1 MRDLFKNLL
10 GLLIFLTIIYTL
22 YLIYSV
28 TDFLNSEEGRIKVS
42 DFEQEIFQ
50 KERDL
55 DSLRNEF
62 NKNDIKSS
70 LEDIKL
76 NFDGT
81 PVSWVIKIN
90 IKDIAISEETFR
102 EQLFNEGFQTLINN
116 EFVIIG
122 PYVDKSRL
130 EIVLEY
136 LNSNTAL
143 DNLIIEEWEIRALV
157 Y

>member
-28 TDFLNSEEGRIKVS
+28 TDFLNSEESRIKVS
-42 DFEQEIFQ
+42 DYEQEIFQ
-50 KERDL
+50 KETDL

-116 EFVIIG
+116 EFVIVG

-143 DNLIIEEWEIRALV
+143 DNLIIEEW
-157 Y
+157 

>member
-1 MRDLFKNLL
+1 MRNLFKNLL
-10 GLLIFLTIIYTL
+10 CLLIFLTIIYTI

-28 TDFLNSEEGRIKVS
+28 TDFLNSEESRIKVS

-81 PVSWVIKIN
+81 PISWVIKIN
-90 IKDIAISEETFR
+90 IKDITVGEETFR
-102 EQLFNEGFQTLINN
+102 ELLFNEGFQTLIDN
-116 EFVIIG
+116 EFVIVG

-143 DNLIIEEWEIRALV
+143 NNLIIEKW
-157 Y
+157 

>member
-28 TDFLNSEEGRIKVS
+28 TDFLNSEESRIKVS
-42 DFEQEIFQ
+42 DYEQEIFQ

-90 IKDIAISEETFR
+90 IKDITISEETFR

-116 EFVIIG
+116 EFVIVG

-143 DNLIIEEWEIRALV
+143 DNLIIEEW
-157 Y
+157 

>member
-28 TDFLNSEEGRIKVS
+28 TDFLNSEQSRIKVS
-42 DFEQEIFQ
+42 DYEQEIFQ

-143 DNLIIEEWEIRALV
+143 DNLIIEEW
-157 Y
+157 

>member
-28 TDFLNSEEGRIKVS
+28 TDFLNSEESRIKVS

-50 KERDL
+50 KETDL
-55 DSLRNEF
+55 DTLRNEF

-90 IKDIAISEETFR
+90 IKDLAISEETFR

-116 EFVIIG
+116 EFVIVG

-143 DNLIIEEWEIRALV
+143 DNLVIEEW
-157 Y
+157 

>member
-28 TDFLNSEEGRIKVS
+28 TDFLNSEESRIKVS
-42 DFEQEIFQ
+42 DYEQEIFQ

-70 LEDIKL
+70 LEDIKFL
-76 NFDGT
+76 SSKI
-81 PVSWVIKIN
+81 VSSIFFVLQEN
-90 IKDIAISEETFR
+90 IRS
-102 EQLFNEGFQTLINN
+102 L
-116 EFVIIG
+116 
-122 PYVDKSRL
+122 
-130 EIVLEY
+130 
-136 LNSNTAL
+136 
-143 DNLIIEEWEIRALV
+143 
-157 Y
+157 

>member
-28 TDFLNSEEGRIKVS
+28 TDFLNSEESRIKVS
-42 DFEQEIFQ
+42 DYEQEIFQ

-102 EQLFNEGFQTLINN
+102 EQLFNEGLQTLINN
-116 EFVIIG
+116 EFVIVG

-143 DNLIIEEWEIRALV
+143 DNLIIEEW
-157 Y
+157 

>member
-22 YLIYSV
+22 FLIYSV
-28 TDFLNSEEGRIKVS
+28 TDFLNSEESRIKVS
-42 DFEQEIFQ
+42 DYEQEIFQ

-116 EFVIIG
+116 EFVIVG

-143 DNLIIEEWEIRALV
+143 DNLIIEEW
-157 Y
+157 

>member
-28 TDFLNSEEGRIKVS
+28 TDFLNSEDSRIKVS
-42 DFEQEIFQ
+42 DYEQEIFQ
-50 KERDL
+50 IERDL

-116 EFVIIG
+116 EFVIVG

-143 DNLIIEEWEIRALV
+143 DNLIIEEW
-157 Y
+157 

>member
-10 GLLIFLTIIYTL
+10 GLLIFLTIIYTF

-28 TDFLNSEEGRIKVS
+28 TDFLNSEESRIKVI
-42 DFEQEIFQ
+42 DYEQEIFQ

-116 EFVIIG
+116 EFVIVG

-143 DNLIIEEWEIRALV
+143 DNLIIEEW
-157 Y
+157 

>member
-28 TDFLNSEEGRIKVS
+28 TDFLNSEESRIKVS
-42 DFEQEIFQ
+42 DYEQEIFQ

-76 NFDGT
+76 YFDGT

-90 IKDIAISEETFR
+90 IKDLAISEETFR
-102 EQLFNEGFQTLINN
+102 EELFNEGFQTLINN
-116 EFVIIG
+116 EFVIVG

-143 DNLIIEEWEIRALV
+143 DNLIIEEW
-157 Y
+157 

>member
-28 TDFLNSEEGRIKVS
+28 TDFLNSEESRIKVS
-42 DFEQEIFQ
+42 DYEQEIFQ

-76 NFDGT
+76 NFDRT

-116 EFVIIG
+116 EFVIVG

-143 DNLIIEEWEIRALV
+143 DNLIIEEW
-157 Y
+157 

>member
-1 MRDLFKNLL
+1 MRDIFKNLL

-28 TDFLNSEEGRIKVS
+28 TDFLNSEESRIKVS
-42 DFEQEIFQ
+42 DYEQEIFQ

-116 EFVIIG
+116 EFVIVG

-143 DNLIIEEWEIRALV
+143 DNLIIEEW
-157 Y
+157 

>member
-28 TDFLNSEEGRIKVS
+28 TDFLNSEESRIKVS
-42 DFEQEIFQ
+42 DYEQEIFQ

-90 IKDIAISEETFR
+90 IKDISISEETFR
-102 EQLFNEGFQTLINN
+102 EQLFNEGFQTLMNN
-116 EFVIIG
+116 EFVIVG

-143 DNLIIEEWEIRALV
+143 DNLIIEEW
-157 Y
+157 

>member
-28 TDFLNSEEGRIKVS
+28 TDFLNSEESRIKVT
-42 DFEQEIFQ
+42 DYEQEIFQ

-90 IKDIAISEETFR
+90 IKDITISEETFR
-102 EQLFNEGFQTLINN
+102 EQLFNEGIQTLINN
-116 EFVIIG
+116 EFVIVG

-143 DNLIIEEWEIRALV
+143 DNLIIEEW
-157 Y
+157 

>member
-28 TDFLNSEEGRIKVS
+28 TDFLNSEESRIKVI
-42 DFEQEIFQ
+42 DYEQEIFQ

-90 IKDIAISEETFR
+90 IKDISISEETFR

-116 EFVIIG
+116 EFVIVG

-143 DNLIIEEWEIRALV
+143 DNLIIEEW
-157 Y
+157 

>member
-1 MRDLFKNLL
+1 M
-10 GLLIFLTIIYTL
+10 LIFLTIIYTL
-22 YLIYSV
+22 YLIYRV
-28 TDFLNSEEGRIKVS
+28 TDFLNSEESRIKVS
-42 DFEQEIFQ
+42 DYEQEIFQ

-90 IKDIAISEETFR
+90 IKDITISEETFR

-116 EFVIIG
+116 EFVIVG

-143 DNLIIEEWEIRALV
+143 DNLIIEEW
-157 Y
+157 

>member
-28 TDFLNSEEGRIKVS
+28 TDFLNSEESRIKVT
-42 DFEQEIFQ
+42 DYEQEIFQ

-116 EFVIIG
+116 EL
-122 PYVDKSRL
+122 S
-130 EIVLEY
+130 
-136 LNSNTAL
+136 
-143 DNLIIEEWEIRALV
+143 LIHI
-157 Y
+157 

>member
-1 MRDLFKNLL
+1 MRNLFKNLL

-28 TDFLNSEEGRIKVS
+28 TDFLNTEESRIKVS
-42 DFEQEIFQ
+42 DYEQEIFQ
-50 KERDL
+50 KETDL
-55 DSLRNEF
+55 ESLRNEF

-102 EQLFNEGFQTLINN
+102 EQLFNEGFQTLIYN
-116 EFVIIG
+116 EFVIVG

-143 DNLIIEEWEIRALV
+143 DNLIIEEW
-157 Y
+157 

>member
-28 TDFLNSEEGRIKVS
+28 TDFLNSEESRIKVS
-42 DFEQEIFQ
+42 DYEQEIFQ

-116 EFVIIG
+116 EFVIVG

-136 LNSNTAL
+136 LNSNTVL
-143 DNLIIEEWEIRALV
+143 DNLIIEEW
-157 Y
+157 

>member
-28 TDFLNSEEGRIKVS
+28 TDFLNSEESRIKVS
-42 DFEQEIFQ
+42 DFEHEIFQ

-90 IKDIAISEETFR
+90 IKDIVTSEETFR
-102 EQLFNEGFQTLINN
+102 EQLFNEGYQTLINN

-143 DNLIIEEWEIRALV
+143 DNLIIEEW
-157 Y
+157 

>member
-28 TDFLNSEEGRIKVS
+28 TDFLNSEESRIKVS
-42 DFEQEIFQ
+42 DYEQEIFQ

-70 LEDIKL
+70 LE
-76 NFDGT
+76 
-81 PVSWVIKIN
+81 
-90 IKDIAISEETFR
+90 E
-102 EQLFNEGFQTLINN
+102 
-116 EFVIIG
+116 
-122 PYVDKSRL
+122 
-130 EIVLEY
+130 
-136 LNSNTAL
+136 
-143 DNLIIEEWEIRALV
+143 
-157 Y
+157 

>member
-1 MRDLFKNLL
+1 MRNLFKNLL

-28 TDFLNSEEGRIKVS
+28 TDFLNSEESRIKVS
-42 DFEQEIFQ
+42 DYEQEIFQ

-116 EFVIIG
+116 EFVIVG

-143 DNLIIEEWEIRALV
+143 DNLIIVEW
-157 Y
+157 

>member
-1 MRDLFKNLL
+1 LRDLFKNLL

-28 TDFLNSEEGRIKVS
+28 TDFLNSEESRIKVS
-42 DFEQEIFQ
+42 DYEQEIFQ

-90 IKDIAISEETFR
+90 IKDITISEETFR
-102 EQLFNEGFQTLINN
+102 EQLFNEGFQTLIND
-116 EFVIIG
+116 EFVIVG

-143 DNLIIEEWEIRALV
+143 DNLIIEEW
-157 Y
+157 

>member
-28 TDFLNSEEGRIKVS
+28 TDFLNSEESRIKVS
-42 DFEQEIFQ
+42 DYEQEIFQ

-102 EQLFNEGFQTLINN
+102 EQLFNEGFQTLINS
-116 EFVIIG
+116 EFVIVG

-143 DNLIIEEWEIRALV
+143 DNLIIEEWQI
-157 Y
+157 

>member
-28 TDFLNSEEGRIKVS
+28 TDFLNSDESRVKVS
-42 DFEQEIFQ
+42 DYEQEIFQ

-90 IKDIAISEETFR
+90 IKDITISEETFR

-116 EFVIIG
+116 EFVIVG

-143 DNLIIEEWEIRALV
+143 DNLIIEEW
-157 Y
+157 

>member
-28 TDFLNSEEGRIKVS
+28 TDFLNSEESRIKVS

-90 IKDIAISEETFR
+90 IKDIVISEETFR

-116 EFVIIG
+116 EFVIVG

-143 DNLIIEEWEIRALV
+143 DNLIIEEW
-157 Y
+157 

>member
-10 GLLIFLTIIYTL
+10 GLLIFLTIIYTF

-28 TDFLNSEEGRIKVS
+28 TDFLNSEDSRIKVS
-42 DFEQEIFQ
+42 DYEQEIFQ

-55 DSLRNEF
+55 ESLRNEF

-81 PVSWVIKIN
+81 PVSCVIKIN
-90 IKDIAISEETFR
+90 IKDIAINEETFR
-102 EQLFNEGFQTLINN
+102 EQLFNEGFQTLINS
-116 EFVIIG
+116 EFVIVG

-143 DNLIIEEWEIRALV
+143 DNLIIEEW
-157 Y
+157 

>member
-10 GLLIFLTIIYTL
+10 GLIIFLTIIYTL

-28 TDFLNSEEGRIKVS
+28 TDFLNTEESRIKVS
-42 DFEQEIFQ
+42 DYEQEIFQ

-116 EFVIIG
+116 EFVIVG

-143 DNLIIEEWEIRALV
+143 DNLIIEEW
-157 Y
+157 

>member
-28 TDFLNSEEGRIKVS
+28 TDFLNSEESRIKVS
-42 DFEQEIFQ
+42 DYEQEIFQ
-50 KERDL
+50 KEKDL

-116 EFVIIG
+116 EFVIVG

-143 DNLIIEEWEIRALV
+143 DNLIIEEW
-157 Y
+157 

>member
-28 TDFLNSEEGRIKVS
+28 TDFLNSEESRIKVT
-42 DFEQEIFQ
+42 DYEQEIFQ

-55 DSLRNEF
+55 DSLRNEV

-116 EFVIIG
+116 EFVIVG

-143 DNLIIEEWEIRALV
+143 DNLIIEEW
-157 Y
+157 

>member
-1 MRDLFKNLL
+1 MRNLFKNLL

-28 TDFLNSEEGRIKVS
+28 TDFLNSEESRIKVS

-55 DSLRNEF
+55 ESLRNEF

-70 LEDIKL
+70 LENIKL

-81 PVSWVIKIN
+81 PISWVIKIN
-90 IKDIAISEETFR
+90 IKDIAESEQTFR
-102 EQLFNEGFQTLINN
+102 ELLFNEGFQTLIDN
-116 EFVIIG
+116 EFVIVG

-143 DNLIIEEWEIRALV
+143 NNLIIEKW
-157 Y
+157 

>member
-28 TDFLNSEEGRIKVS
+28 TDFLNSEESRIKVT
-42 DFEQEIFQ
+42 DYEQEIFQ

-70 LEDIKL
+70 LDDIKL

-81 PVSWVIKIN
+81 PVSWVIKIK
-90 IKDIAISEETFR
+90 IQDLAISEETFR

-116 EFVIIG
+116 EFVIVG

-143 DNLIIEEWEIRALV
+143 DNLIIEEW
-157 Y
+157 

>member
-28 TDFLNSEEGRIKVS
+28 TDFLNSEESRIKVS
-42 DFEQEIFQ
+42 DYEQEIFQ
-50 KERDL
+50 KEKDL

-116 EFVIIG
+116 EFVIVG

-143 DNLIIEEWEIRALV
+143 DNLIIEEWQI
-157 Y
+157 

>member
-28 TDFLNSEEGRIKVS
+28 TDFLNSEESRIKVS
-42 DFEQEIFQ
+42 DYEQEIFQ

-90 IKDIAISEETFR
+90 IKDIAISEEAFR

-116 EFVIIG
+116 EFVIVG

-143 DNLIIEEWEIRALV
+143 DNLIIEEW
-157 Y
+157 

>member
-28 TDFLNSEEGRIKVS
+28 TDFLNTEESRIKVS
-42 DFEQEIFQ
+42 DYEQEIFQ

-116 EFVIIG
+116 EFVIVG

-143 DNLIIEEWEIRALV
+143 DNLIIEEW
-157 Y
+157 

>member
-1 MRDLFKNLL
+1 MRNLVKNLL

-28 TDFLNSEEGRIKVS
+28 TDFLNSEESRIKVS
-42 DFEQEIFQ
+42 DYEQEIFQ

-116 EFVIIG
+116 EFVIVG

-143 DNLIIEEWEIRALV
+143 DNLIIEEW
-157 Y
+157 

>member
-1 MRDLFKNLL
+1 MRNLFKNLL
-10 GLLIFLTIIYTL
+10 GLLIFLTIIYTI

-28 TDFLNSEEGRIKVS
+28 TDFLNSEESRIKVS

-70 LEDIKL
+70 LENIKL

-81 PVSWVIKIN
+81 PISWVIKIN
-90 IKDIAISEETFR
+90 IKDITVGEETFR
-102 EQLFNEGFQTLINN
+102 ELLFNEGFQTLIDN
-116 EFVIIG
+116 EFVIVG

-143 DNLIIEEWEIRALV
+143 NNLIIEKW
-157 Y
+157 

>member
-28 TDFLNSEEGRIKVS
+28 TDFLNSEESRIKVI
-42 DFEQEIFQ
+42 DYEQEIFQ

-70 LEDIKL
+70 LEEIKL

-116 EFVIIG
+116 EFVIVG

-143 DNLIIEEWEIRALV
+143 DNLIIEEW
-157 Y
+157 

>member
-28 TDFLNSEEGRIKVS
+28 TDFLNSEESRIKVS
-42 DFEQEIFQ
+42 DYEQEIFQ

-116 EFVIIG
+116 EFVIVG
-122 PYVDKSRL
+122 PYVDKSRI

-143 DNLIIEEWEIRALV
+143 DNLIIEEW
-157 Y
+157 